1 LHLLGVTGNPRWNA
15 PLTAVGLIGFV
26 DVVPDLNAFL
36 ACLAEAGPPRS
47 DG

>member
-1 LHLLGVTGNPRWNA
+1 VSPATPRWNA

-26 DVVPDLNAFL
+26 DVVPAQNAFL
-36 ACLAEAGPPRS
+36 ASLEEAGPPRS